1 MHPKGLS
8 GGRYEL
14 AQGLARA
21 RQEGVPGLR
30 GGGTWQPPVTG
41 FRELEVR
48 PQSWEPDEQASQ
60 ERG

>member
-30 GGGTWQPPVTG
+30 GGGHMAATSHRVSG
-41 FRELEVR
+41 AGG
-48 PQSWEPDEQASQ
+48 ASPKLGT
-60 ERG
+60 R